1 MSNILIGPAG
11 LGSPAIEGLRYLNSI
26 GINCAEI
33 EFVRGV
39 NLGTEKAKEIGE
51 EVKKLKFSLS
61 IHAPYYI
68 NLASEEKIKI
78 KESKKRIFDS
88 CERGYYL
95 NAPYVV
101 FHPAY
106 YGKLS
111 KEECYEIVKDA
122 VLDIQ
127 DALDESGFS
136 DVQLCPETTGKGSQF
151 GDIDELVRL
160 SKETKCGLC
169 VDFAHIYAR
178 NLGKINYDYV
188 CKLIKNIKYLTAH
201 FTGIIYG
208 AKGEIKH
215 KNTEYE
221 RAKELL
227 EYLNK
232 YKINIRI
239 INESPQPVKDALM
252 MKKILGRLS

>member
-1 MSNILIGPAG
+1 MILIGPAG
-11 LGSPAIEGLRYLNSI
+11 LGSPAIEGLRYLYSL
-26 GINCAEI
+26 GLDCAEL

-39 NLGTEKAKEIGE
+39 HMSIGTAKETGK
-51 EVKKLKFSLS
+51 EVKKLDFSLS

-68 NLASEEKIKI
+68 NLASKEKQKI
-78 KESKKRIFDS
+78 VDSKKRIFQS
-88 CERGYYL
+88 CERGHYL
-95 NAPYVV
+95 NAKYVV

-106 YGKLS
+106 YGDLS
-111 KEECYEIVKDA
+111 KENVYDMVKEA
-122 VLDIQ
+122 ILELQ
-127 DALDESGFS
+127 DALNEAGFS
-136 DVQLCPETTGKGSQF
+136 DVKLCPETTGKASQF

-178 NLGKINYDYV
+178 NLGKIDYDYV

-201 FTGIIYG
+201 FTGIEFTS
-208 AKGEIKH
+208 KGERRHI
-215 KNTEYE
+215 NTEPE

-227 EYLNK
+227 TYLKK

-239 INESPQPVKDALM
+239 INESPRPLEDALM
-252 MKKILGRLS
+252 MKKILEKI